1 MPRSG
6 AGTLACSVFVVLLVE
21 VSGKYGCF
29 SVNQSGGMGGCVH
42 DST

>member
-6 AGTLACSVFVVLLVE
+6 AGTLACSVFVVPDVKLPE
-21 VSGKYGCF
+21 KYDFLRG
-29 SVNQSGGMGGCVH
+29 NRSGGMGGCGH